1 MKYRSLI
8 TLILIVFLFSAC
20 SSFSLPKETSSTENS
35 AAISEQSEGV
45 EPSFIKDNLGSS
57 DREKAILS
65 NEKLIQTIGLEL
77 ETKAYT
83 KAVDEIE
90 ALVKSL
96 NGFIQNSY
104 VPLPRNANE
113 FSNLVANI
121 TVMIPTSSI
130 EEFINRAGTSAKI
143 VSERRE
149 VFNVTDVYRDAEARI
164 VTLQAKELRLLELL
178 KQSGTLSDLLLIEN
192 ELSNTRYEIERL
204 ESSIQ
209 DYDKRIAYTQF
220 NLSLREVYEY
230 SPSERVGLWER
241 IVEAFS
247 NNAQS
252 FIRMLENGFIFILST
267 LPFLVV
273 EVALWIVPISLIY
286 FITRRITK
294 KRNIMA
300 WIKHKIKPANTHQE
314 KTDKHIN
321 Q

>member
-178 KQSGTLSDLLLIEN
+178 KQSDRKS
-192 ELSNTRYEIERL
+192 
-204 ESSIQ
+204 
-209 DYDKRIAYTQF
+209 
-220 NLSLREVYEY
+220 
-230 SPSERVGLWER
+230 
-241 IVEAFS
+241 
-247 NNAQS
+247 
-252 FIRMLENGFIFILST
+252 
-267 LPFLVV
+267 VV
-273 EVALWIVPISLIY
+273 
-286 FITRRITK
+286 
-294 KRNIMA
+294 
-300 WIKHKIKPANTHQE
+300 
-314 KTDKHIN
+314 
-321 Q
+321 